1 MHKLEIFQCRANK
14 KRGRL
19 GRLGDPA
26 LSPALI
32 IAPVQNPDL
41 NMNALAF
48 AKKQLSSS
56 SASSM
61 SHRGGVR
68 NIRGSPT
75 LTEIYDNTKL
85 QSDPIDW
92 SSISKM
98 FEPVVVKETQFLQ
111 SPTKKRRQS
120 KPSKTDRDR
129 KSKNILNSS
138 VLNSDNQK
146 RKINRILFVPRWE
159 KIKDKNSLV
168 SDHNDEGSDFSAI
181 DEDVSDEAYFSR
193 HAKHLETMRIEF
205 EAKEK
210 ALGRAERAKAF
221 GTLKAPVFFKW

>member
-1 MHKLEIFQCRANK
+1 
-14 KRGRL
+14 
-19 GRLGDPA
+19 
-26 LSPALI
+26 
-32 IAPVQNPDL
+32 
-41 NMNALAF
+41 MNQIQREALAF

-56 SASSM
+56 AS

-92 SSISKM
+92 SSVSRM
-98 FEPVVVKETQFLQ
+98 FEHVVVKETQFLQ

-120 KPSKTDRDR
+120 KPSKTDKDR

-138 VLNSDNQK
+138 VLNSGNQK
-146 RKINRILFVPRWE
+146 RRVNRILFVPRWE
-159 KIKDKNSLV
+159 KIKDKNSSE
-168 SDHNDEGSDFSAI
+168 SDCNDEGSDFSAI

-193 HAKHLETMRIEF
+193 HAKHLEKMRIEF
-205 EAKEK
+205 EQKKKHLEELKEQK
-210 ALGRAERAKAF
+210 RLER
-221 GTLKAPVFFKW
+221 LKHQSSSSGSRRR